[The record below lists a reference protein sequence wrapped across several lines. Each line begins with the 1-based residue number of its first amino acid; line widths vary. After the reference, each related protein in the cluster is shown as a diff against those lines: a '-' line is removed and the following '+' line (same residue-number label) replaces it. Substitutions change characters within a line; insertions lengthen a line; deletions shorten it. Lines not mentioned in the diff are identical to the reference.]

1 MIDLIFD
8 LKWCN
13 NSFSCL
19 WVGLSENERT
29 DFGVIAQNRRA
40 ILVQF
45 ILWSLLVIKVAE
57 MLLKDRQSS
66 YMSAWCH
73 LGRPCV

>member
-1 MIDLIFD
+1 SNGAITAFLA
-8 LKWCN
+8 W
-13 NSFSCL
+13 

-40 ILVQF
+40 ILVLF
-45 ILWSLLVIKVAE
+45 ILWSLLVTKVAE

-73 LGRPCV
+73 LGRPYV